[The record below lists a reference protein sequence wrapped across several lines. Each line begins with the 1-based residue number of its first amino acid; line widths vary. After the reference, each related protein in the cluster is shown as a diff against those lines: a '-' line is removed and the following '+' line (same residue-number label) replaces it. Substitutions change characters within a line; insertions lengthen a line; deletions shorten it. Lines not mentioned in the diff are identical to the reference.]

1 MRKARCPVCAR
12 EVPKGFIRQGT
23 FPCPWC
29 KEPLRFPR
37 ISRLQGAPIGLCGA
51 LLAFLMLRL
60 AGLEGNAL
68 LFATII
74 ALAPA
79 GLAAG
84 AVAGAVRGFFF
95 PRLERD
101 LGDDGGILHIVPP
114 PGPSKGPQ

>member
-1 MRKARCPVCAR
+1 MCAR
-12 EVPKGFIRQGT
+12 EVPKGLIRPGT

-37 ISRLQGAPIGLCGA
+37 ISRLQATPMGLCGA
-51 LLAFLMLRL
+51 FLAFLLLRL
-60 AGLEGNAL
+60 MGLKGNTL

-74 ALAPA
+74 LLAPA
-79 GLAAG
+79 GLAAC

-101 LGDDGGILHIVPP
+101 PGEDSAGILHIVPP
-114 PGPSKGPQ
+114 SEPSKGQR